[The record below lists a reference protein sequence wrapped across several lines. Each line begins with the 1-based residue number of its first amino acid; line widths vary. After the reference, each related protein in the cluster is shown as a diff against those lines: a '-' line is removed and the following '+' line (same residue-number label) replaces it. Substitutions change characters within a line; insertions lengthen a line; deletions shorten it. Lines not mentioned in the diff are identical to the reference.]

1 MERNGVQS
9 FCSCLC
15 VCVCVCV
22 SSLHLVFVCACQG
35 VLEHVCKLMCVWVC
49 VFPQPFMPPTCVS
62 QSYKRRDR
70 HTHTHTTR
78 CFTCNDNDKE
88 KGWGTFSALKPSSA
102 QPVFSSLLPLPFL
115 CEVEKELWPLSAE
128 SLLLAWLICNRGSR
142 RSSAKTHLSAEKK
155 SRQIYTLADFTADE
169 REGSCFSSANYWIH
183 TSRVDAAPSSSPVPP
198 C

>member
-1 MERNGVQS
+1 MFTGLGCRCVNW
-9 FCSCLC
+9 C
-15 VCVCVCV
+15 VCECVC
-22 SSLHLVFVCACQG
+22 SHSHSCPLLVCPSRTNA
-35 VLEHVCKLMCVWVC
+35 E
-49 VFPQPFMPPTCVS
+49 T
-62 QSYKRRDR
+62 D
-70 HTHTHTTR
+70 THTHTTR